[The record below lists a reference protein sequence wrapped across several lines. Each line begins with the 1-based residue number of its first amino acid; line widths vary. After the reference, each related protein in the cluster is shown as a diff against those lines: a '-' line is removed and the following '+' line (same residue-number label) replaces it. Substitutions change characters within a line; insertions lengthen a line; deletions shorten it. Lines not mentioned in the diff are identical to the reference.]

1 MDINE
6 PEILQSRIGS
16 IKNEEIQNEK
26 KIHIARI
33 SVFILVLFMASVAR
47 LSVGASLNMR
57 FVLISSLCVSFIC
70 LGLFLWHHH
79 KTKKYFSAI
88 KYYLVTLDIIFI
100 SILVLIIRYT
110 MSRSIYEITT
120 DIPAFLALFLIN
132 AMSGLRFDFKL
143 SLYCAVASVM
153 ILIGFTLYDYQGHTI
168 THPYLAMFSMFKGII
183 LLGIALVSGYIGK
196 SAKKLII
203 QNYKEQEEKNFV
215 KNIFGKY
222 VTPEIRDK
230 ILDGSI
236 PLNGERAEATVL
248 FADLRDFTPFVERN
262 DPEEVIKSMRTYFT
276 AMQKAIRKHKGLVL
290 QYVGDEIE
298 AAFGVPLS
306 YDAHAKKAV
315 MAALEMK
322 KNLEELNSS
331 RVKEGKVPFRHG
343 IGIHTGELLAGNTG
357 SEDQPSY
364 ALIGDTVNLASR
376 LQGLNKDLGTEIII
390 SATTRRRLDD
400 SFHLKELAATK
411 IKGKSG
417 PQKIFAIDGIISAK

>member
-1 MDINE
+1 
-6 PEILQSRIGS
+6 
-16 IKNEEIQNEK
+16 
-26 KIHIARI
+26 
-33 SVFILVLFMASVAR
+33 
-47 LSVGASLNMR
+47 
-57 FVLISSLCVSFIC
+57 
-70 LGLFLWHHH
+70 
-79 KTKKYFSAI
+79 
-88 KYYLVTLDIIFI
+88 
-100 SILVLIIRYT
+100 
-110 MSRSIYEITT
+110 
-120 DIPAFLALFLIN
+120 
-132 AMSGLRFDFKL
+132 MSGLRFDFKL

-153 ILIGFTLYDYQGHTI
+153 ILIGFTLYDYQGDII

-196 SAKKLII
+196 SAKKMVI
-203 QNYKEQEEKNFV
+203 QIYKEQEEKNFV

-248 FADLRDFTPFVERN
+248 FADLRDFTPFVEKN
-262 DPEEVIKSMRTYFT
+262 DPEEVIESMRTYFT

-306 YDAHAKKAV
+306 YDAHAEKAV
-315 MAALEMK
+315 MAAVEMK

-400 SFHLKELAATK
+400 SFHLKELPATK

-417 PQKIFAIDGIISAK
+417 PLKIFAIDGITSAK